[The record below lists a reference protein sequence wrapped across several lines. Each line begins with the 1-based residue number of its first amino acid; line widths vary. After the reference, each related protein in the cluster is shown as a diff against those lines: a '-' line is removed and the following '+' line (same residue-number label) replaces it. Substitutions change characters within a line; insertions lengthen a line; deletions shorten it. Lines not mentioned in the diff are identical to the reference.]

1 MSYALEKK
9 VSRNAK
15 NFGKGAIEGV
25 ASPESANSSAA
36 ITAFIPTLSLGIPG
50 DAVMALMLGAMMIH
64 NIQPGPQ
71 LMVEHP
77 TVFWGL
83 IASFWVGNFL
93 LLILN
98 IPLIGMWVRMLSIP
112 YRIIYPAVLLFI
124 CIGVYSANNN
134 LFDVAVVLFIGIFG
148 YVAARLGYEPA
159 PLLLGLVLGPMV
171 EENFRRALLLSRGDL
186 SVFLTRPISGACM
199 FVAAAIVGMVIF
211 NRFRTSNKKQSIQY

>member
-1 MSYALEKK
+1 
-9 VSRNAK
+9 
-15 NFGKGAIEGV
+15 
-25 ASPESANSSAA
+25 
-36 ITAFIPTLSLGIPG
+36 PG

-71 LMVEHP
+71 LMVEHS
-77 TVFWGL
+77 TVLWGL
-83 IASFWVGNFL
+83 IMSFWIDIFI

-98 IPLIGMWVRMLSIP
+98 IALISMWVRMLSIP

-134 LFDVAVVLFIGIFG
+134 LFDVAVVLFIGILG

-171 EENFRRALLLSRGDL
+171 EENFRR
-186 SVFLTRPISGACM
+186 
-199 FVAAAIVGMVIF
+199 
-211 NRFRTSNKKQSIQY
+211 